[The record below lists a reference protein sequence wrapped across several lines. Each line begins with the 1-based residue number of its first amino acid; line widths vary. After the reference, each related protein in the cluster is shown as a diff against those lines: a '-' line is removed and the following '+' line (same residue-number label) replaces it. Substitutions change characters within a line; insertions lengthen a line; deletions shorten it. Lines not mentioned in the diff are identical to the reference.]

1 MAEHPPIRMLKAT
14 FHVERALEQLADHPE
29 LWNQHTHRTQGYGTP
44 HRAIDDIWVRY
55 NDFSKYIGDRSFFAD
70 EHDSVW
76 YPGAEMIPAV
86 VDLVMDLMGE
96 VRGER
101 LGGVLITRIPAGG
114 QVEPHIDQ
122 GWHARYYDKFCIQ
135 LMGNP
140 EQAFC
145 FHGHSL
151 SALPGQVYTFDNSRE
166 HWVTNSSKEVRMSLI
181 VCIKGAHHV
190 EFD

>member
-1 MAEHPPIRMLKAT
+1 MAELPPIRMLKAT
-14 FHVERALEQLADHPE
+14 FHVERALEQLAAHPE
-29 LWNQHTHRTQGYGTP
+29 LWNQHTHRTHGYGTP
-44 HRAIDDIWVRY
+44 HRTIDDIWVRY
-55 NDFSKYIGDRSFFAD
+55 NDLSKYIGDRSFFAD

-114 QVEPHIDQ
+114 QVDPHVDQ

-145 FHGHSL
+145 FRGYSL
-151 SALPGQVYTFDNSRE
+151 SALPGQIYTFDNSRE
-166 HWVTNSSKEVRMSLI
+166 HWVTNSSKEDRMSLI
-181 VCIKGAHHV
+181 VCIKGAHRV